1 MSDRDIF
8 KRKEPNP
15 VTHVTHQREVFWQI
29 TLPLVL
35 GVLVILALAGLTIA
49 AGIGLS
55 PATSTWASISLI
67 WLILPG
73 LIIVLVLIVFLSSV
87 IYGIIRLEQVLP
99 VYARQVQDFFY
110 LVQRKIRQGAD
121 RVVQPVIKVS
131 EWWEGLQVVFKKT
144 KPTS

>member
-1 MSDRDIF
+1 MSDREMF

-15 VTHVTHQREVFWQI
+15 VTHANHQREVFWQI
-29 TLPLVL
+29 TFPLIL
-35 GVLVILALAGLTIA
+35 GVLVILAFAGLTIA

-73 LIIVLVLIVFLSSV
+73 LIIGLVLIVFLSSV
-87 IYGIIRLEQVLP
+87 IYGIIRLVQVLP

-110 LVQRKIRQGAD
+110 LVKIKTRYSAD
-121 RVVQPVIKVS
+121 MLVQPVIKVS
-131 EWWEGLQVVFKKT
+131 EWWAKVQVMLKKT
-144 KPTS
+144 KPTK

>member
-1 MSDRDIF
+1 MSDRDMF
-8 KRKEPNP
+8 KRKESNP
-15 VTHVTHQREVFWQI
+15 VTHATHQREVFWQI

-55 PATSTWASISLI
+55 DATSTWASISLI

-87 IYGIIRLEQVLP
+87 IYGIIRLAQVLP

-110 LVQRKIRQGAD
+110 LVQIKIRQGAD